1 MAGIITGF
9 VKKYDEIKTTS
20 ASVVHE
26 LQLEHNN
33 IKFGNTAPKKG
44 QFKVV

>member
-1 MAGIITGF
+1 MDGIITDF
-9 VKKYDEIKTTS
+9 VQNYDEIKTTG

-33 IKFGNTAPKKG
+33 IKIRIIAPKKA
-44 QFKVV
+44 